1 MRDFRRVA
9 AATLALMF
17 VAASCG
23 SDSDDASDTTA
34 AAAATTAASSA
45 ASTAVTTSASTA
57 DSSASTADSSDGST
71 APSDG
76 SDTTTAGSAAAPSG
90 DPIIIGLDEDSTGPG
105 AAYSTI
111 AGETIRD
118 AIDEV
123 NATGGILG
131 RPVELIVENDESDPT
146 KTPSVIRKLLDG
158 GAQVL
163 ILQSAGAAI
172 MQGKPVVQESKTI
185 AIAPTSIS
193 QTVAQPPDAD
203 YTYILANPISDFIQV
218 YCGAFEAAGIEKLAV
233 LSDASAVIDGVNKLL
248 LPGLKDCVD
257 VVAEEKAPVDT
268 SDLNAQVARVKDSS
282 PDAVLVS
289 SVGGNFEVLAQNT
302 LFDQMPDVTRFSL
315 ASIGNQPASWE
326 LANPGALE
334 GLLYMASINPANP
347 RTQTLEEFL
356 KPKRDDEWQITAYDA
371 QAYDTVQLIKL
382 AIEQAGGTDKD
393 ALQTAMNSISGYKP
407 HFGQEEFT
415 LSYSPDKHVGT
426 DGLCGLSLVEFGSDN
441 RPDKPWDTYQPPCGS

>member
-1 MRDFRRVA
+1 MRDFRRVTSA
-9 AATLALMF
+9 MLALMF
-17 VAASCG
+17 LAASCG
-23 SDSDDASDTTA
+23 SDSDKGTDTTA
-34 AAAATTAASSA
+34 AAAVPTTAPAGAATTAESSA
-45 ASTAVTTSASTA
+45 ATTAESTSASE
-57 DSSASTADSSDGST
+57 ASTAPTGGTDTTVAGST
-71 APSDG
+71 AE
-76 SDTTTAGSAAAPSG
+76 PSG

-105 AAYSTI
+105 ASYSTI
-111 AGETIRD
+111 AGQTVRD

-123 NATGGILG
+123 NANGGILG
-131 RPVELIVENDESDPT
+131 RPVKLIVENDESDPT

-163 ILQSAGAAI
+163 VLQSAGAAI
-172 MQGKPVVQESKTI
+172 TQGKPVVQESKTI

-218 YCGAFEAAGIEKLAV
+218 YCGAFKAAGIEKLAV

-268 SDLNAQVARVKDSS
+268 SDLSAQVARVSDSS

-289 SVGGNFEVLAQNT
+289 SVGGDFEVLAQNT
-302 LFDQMPDVTRFSL
+302 LFAQMPDTTRFSL
-315 ASIGNQPASWE
+315 ASIGNQPATWE
-326 LANPGALE
+326 LADPGALE

-347 RTQTLEEFL
+347 RTQELEAFL
-356 KPKRDDEWQITAYDA
+356 KPKRDDSWQITAYDA

-382 AIEQAGGTDKD
+382 AIEKAGGTDKD
-393 ALQTAMNSISGYKP
+393 ALLSAMNSISGYKP

-441 RPDKPWDTYQPPCGS
+441 RPSQPWDTYQPPCGS